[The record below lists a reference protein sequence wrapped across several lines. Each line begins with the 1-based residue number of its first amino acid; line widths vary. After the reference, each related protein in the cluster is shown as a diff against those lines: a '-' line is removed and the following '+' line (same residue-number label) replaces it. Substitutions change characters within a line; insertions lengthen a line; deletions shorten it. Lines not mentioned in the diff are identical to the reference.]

1 MLTTGSKDRLTDM
14 KDPLGNAGILLTPGI
29 SNLLMTLVRPGSHQS
44 LKWIAQGSQ
53 LLRSRHQYFH
63 DS

>member
-14 KDPLGNAGILLTPGI
+14 KDPLGNAGVPLTPGI
-29 SNLLMTLVRPGSHQS
+29 SNLLMTLVRPGSHQC
-44 LKWIAQGSQ
+44 LKWITHGSQ
-53 LLRSRHQYFH
+53 PLRSRHPYFH